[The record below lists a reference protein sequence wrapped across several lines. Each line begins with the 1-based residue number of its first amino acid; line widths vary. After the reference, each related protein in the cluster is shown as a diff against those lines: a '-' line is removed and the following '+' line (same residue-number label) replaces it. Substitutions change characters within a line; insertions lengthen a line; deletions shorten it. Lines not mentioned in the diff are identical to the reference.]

1 MKLKKDKLFYDYFAK
16 ETSRFLKL
24 FLDFRQKVAYKKKH
38 LALVAQLDRVLPS
51 EGKGRG
57 FESRQARHPSR

>member
-16 ETSRFLKL
+16 ETNRFLKL

-38 LALVAQLDRVLPS
+38 LALIAQLDRVLPS
-51 EGKGRG
+51 
-57 FESRQARHPSR
+57 